1 MMRKIKETMQT
12 KIIINREKNPYDRN
26 ENSVMD
32 SDIKTSH
39 LFLLRMEKLFII
51 RDIYEGTY
59 GSLITRNNM
68 LSDGFEHKTE

>member
-1 MMRKIKETMQT
+1 MREIEETQT
-12 KIIINREKNPYDRN
+12 KKIIINREKNPYDRN